1 MEGGVIFVLRIC
13 SLTAKCVK
21 DYTLD
26 FILGFCQ
33 LSENLFGGS
42 RKKVSVCVWG
52 EKTVTRRG
60 RFFFIFLK
68 KHCLT
73 ELWAVEVNSAPLCP
87 HSAEPVLLYQ
97 CSLKGLT

>member
-1 MEGGVIFVLRIC
+1 MVNLLEYVWRGAVIFVLRIC
-13 SLTAKCVK
+13 SLAAKCVK

-52 EKTVTRRG
+52 EKNSDQAWSI
-60 RFFFIFLK
+60 FFF
-68 KHCLT
+68 
-73 ELWAVEVNSAPLCP
+73 
-87 HSAEPVLLYQ
+87 
-97 CSLKGLT
+97 